1 MAVTRAQVA
10 LAAGVSPAVVS
21 YVINGGP
28 RPVSAHA
35 RERVEKAIAE
45 LDYRPNAVASA
56 LRRGST
62 RMIGLLTESPINPFF
77 AELAEAIAKEATQNG
92 LALTL
97 GIVDIVGEKHV
108 PFLKSVVDHRIDG
121 VIAATDQYSQLAS
134 KVLGTVPVVSIQSTN
149 SHVHGTS
156 GEVSF
161 DNEHAARITVEHLME
176 HGYTEIA
183 CIAGPWHSTSADG
196 RIIGWR
202 ETLMSAGLR
211 AGEDLVEHAEFSA
224 SGGRSATHTLLGPMP
239 RHHSRSTRPRAIFIS
254 SDVQAIGVLQACAEL
269 GLRVPD
275 DVALASI
282 DGTDLALRL
291 SPPLTSVR
299 QPVDQMATKA
309 IGALLAS
316 AEGLPI
322 PTQIVRGTLI
332 VGRSCG
338 CTPAVQ
344 D

>member
-1 MAVTRAQVA
+1 MTVTRAQVA
-10 LAAGVSPAVVS
+10 AAAGVSPAVVS

-28 RPVSAHA
+28 RPVSTSA
-35 RERVEKAIAE
+35 RARVEKAIAE

-62 RMIGLLTESPINPFF
+62 RMIGLLTESPTNPFF
-77 AELAEAIAKEATQNG
+77 AELAEALAKEATQHQ

-121 VIAATDQYSQLAS
+121 VIAATDQYSRLAS
-134 KVLGTVPVVSIQSTN
+134 EVLGTVPVISIQSSN
-149 SHVHGTS
+149 SHVDGTS
-156 GEVSF
+156 GEICF
-161 DNEHAARITVEHLME
+161 DNEHAARIAVEHLLE
-176 HGYTEIA
+176 HGYTDIA

-202 ETLMSAGLR
+202 ETLESAGLS
-211 AGEDLVEHAEFSA
+211 AGDDLVEHSEFSA
-224 SGGRSATHTLLGPMP
+224 SGGRSATHALLGSTP
-239 RHHSRSTRPRAIFIS
+239 RHHSRSSRPRAIFVS
-254 SDVQAIGVLQACAEL
+254 SDVQAVGVLQACAEL
-269 GLRVPD
+269 GLRVPE

-299 QPVDQMATKA
+299 QPVEQMATKA
-309 IGALLAS
+309 IQALLAAAES
-316 AEGLPI
+316 APNRS
-322 PTQIVRGTLI
+322 QIVRGTLI

-338 CTPAVQ
+338 CGATVN
-344 D
+344 

>member
-10 LAAGVSPAVVS
+10 AAAGVSPAVVS

-28 RPVSAHA
+28 RPVSANA
-35 RERVEKAIAE
+35 RSRVEQAISE

-62 RMIGLLTESPINPFF
+62 RMIGLLTDSPINPFY
-77 AELAEAIAKEATQNG
+77 AELAEAIAKEATRHG

-108 PFLKSVVDHRIDG
+108 PFLKSIVDHRVDG
-121 VIAATDQYSQLAS
+121 VIAATDHYSRLAND
-134 KVLGTVPVVSIQSTN
+134 VLGAVPVVAIQSTR
-149 SHVHGTS
+149 SRRVGTS
-156 GEVSF
+156 SGVAF
-161 DNEHAARITVEHLME
+161 DNEHAARLAVEHLIA
-176 HGYTEIA
+176 HDHPVIA
-183 CIAGPWHSTSADG
+183 CVAGPWHSASADG
-196 RIIGWR
+196 RVIGWR
-202 ETLMSAGLR
+202 ETLTTAGLP
-211 AGEDLVEHAEFSA
+211 AGDDLIEHAEFSA
-224 SGGRSATHTLLGPMP
+224 AGGRAATYALLGPSA
-239 RHHSRSTRPRAIFIS
+239 RHLSRASRPRAILVS

-269 GLRVPD
+269 GLRVPE

-299 QPVDQMATKA
+299 QPLDQMASAA
-309 IGALLAS
+309 IEALLAIADDAGPS
-316 AEGLPI
+316 TE
-322 PTQIVRGTLI
+322 IVRGNLV

-338 CTPAVQ
+338 CTQ
-344 D
+344 DLHV